1 MKVKCPKCG
10 VVYKI
15 DPSAVKKET
24 IKLKCKKCGTVFGVK
39 IPPAEEKIEEKKE
52 VFKPDYIKVL
62 LAHESEDVR
71 KELSEKM
78 KSFGVDVIL
87 AEDGVSAIELM
98 ESEKPH
104 AAVLEVVLPRIF
116 GYEVCELAKKRETL
130 KDIKIILITS
140 TYDTT
145 RFRREP
151 QELYGA
157 DDFIDFPF
165 EVTDLLKKLENLT
178 GLKLLPPPKVEEPP
192 QKVTTPPPKPTTAP
206 PPKPTTPP
214 PPPKPAEVQPPPKP
228 ATPPSPPKPAGVQP
242 PPKPATP
249 PSPPK
254 PAPKE
259 EYPPEEKAD
268 IERAKR
274 LARVIISEIE
284 LYNKQLVERGI
295 KEGNFYEL
303 LEKELQEGRKLY
315 EERVPEHIRNKYNF
329 LDETIK
335 QFIEKKKK
343 EMGLM

>member
-10 VVYKI
+10 TLYKI
-15 DPSAVKKET
+15 DPSAVKKEMV
-24 IKLKCKKCGTVFGVK
+24 KLKCKKCGTIFSVK
-39 IPPAEEKIEEKKE
+39 IPPQEAKVEEKE

-71 KELSEKM
+71 KELSEKL
-78 KSFGVDVIL
+78 KSFGVDVVL

-145 RFRREP
+145 RFRRAPE
-151 QELYGA
+151 ELYGA
-157 DDFIDFPF
+157 DDYIDFPF

-178 GLKLLPPPKVEEPP
+178 GLKLLPPAKPEEAPKKVTPSVPKPP
-192 QKVTTPPPKPTTAP
+192 SPPGETTPPPKPTSA
-206 PPKPTTPP
+206 
-214 PPPKPAEVQPPPKP
+214 
-228 ATPPSPPKPAGVQP
+228 PPSPPKPSPAQP
-242 PPKPATP
+242 
-249 PSPPK
+249 PPK

-259 EYPPEEKAD
+259 EYPPEERAD

-284 LYNKQLVERGI
+284 LYNKQLVEKGI
-295 KEGNFYEL
+295 REGNFYEL
-303 LEKELQEGRKLY
+303 LEKELEEGRKLY
-315 EERVPEHIRNKYNF
+315 EERVPQYIREKYNF
-329 LDETIK
+329 LEETIQ

>member
-10 VVYKI
+10 TLYKI
-15 DPSAVKKET
+15 DPSAVKKEMV
-24 IKLKCKKCGTVFGVK
+24 KLKCKKCGTIFSVK
-39 IPPAEEKIEEKKE
+39 IPPQEAKVEEKE

-71 KELSEKM
+71 KELSEKL
-78 KSFGVDVIL
+78 KSFGVDVVL

-145 RFRREP
+145 RFRRAPE
-151 QELYGA
+151 ELYGA
-157 DDFIDFPF
+157 DDYIDFPF

-178 GLKLLPPPKVEEPP
+178 GLKLLPPAKPEEAPKKVTPSVPKPP
-192 QKVTTPPPKPTTAP
+192 SPPEKTTPPPKPT
-206 PPKPTTPP
+206 
-214 PPPKPAEVQPPPKP
+214 PA
-228 ATPPSPPKPAGVQP
+228 PPSPPKPSPAQP
-242 PPKPATP
+242 
-249 PSPPK
+249 PPK

-259 EYPPEEKAD
+259 EYPPEERAD

-284 LYNKQLVERGI
+284 LYNKQLVEKGI
-295 KEGNFYEL
+295 REGNFYEL
-303 LEKELQEGRKLY
+303 LEKELEEGRKLY
-315 EERVPEHIRNKYNF
+315 EERVPQYIREKYNF
-329 LDETIK
+329 LEETIQ

>member
-1 MKVKCPKCG
+1 MKAKCPKCG
-10 VVYKI
+10 VIYKI

-24 IKLKCKKCGTVFGVK
+24 IKLKCKKCETVFVVK
-39 IPPAEEKIEEKKE
+39 ISPPEEKVEEKE

-78 KSFGVDVIL
+78 KSYGVDVIL

-98 ESEKPH
+98 ESERPH

-165 EVTDLLKKLENLT
+165 EVSELLKKLENLT
-178 GLKLLPPPKVEEPP
+178 GLKLLPPPKVEQPP
-192 QKVTTPPPKPTTAP
+192 PSAPPKPPSTS
-206 PPKPTTPP
+206 PKPVTAQPS
-214 PPPKPAEVQPPPKP
+214 PPPKPAPVQPPIKP
-228 ATPPSPPKPAGVQP
+228 APAPPKPAGVQP
-242 PPKPATP
+242 
-249 PSPPK
+249 PPK

-268 IERAKR
+268 VERAKR

-295 KEGNFYEL
+295 REGNFYEL

-315 EERVPEHIRNKYNF
+315 EERVPEYIRNKYNF